1 MAWACPQKA
10 ATLVATHLVWP
21 ESKRGYIR
29 WAATYGCIPPAAKV
43 RAWKLWYLLKALL
56 GRRPCR
62 NWPRLPSPECTEK
75 GTFMP
80 KIKCLLVD
88 DHTLFRQGV
97 RRLLESES
105 DFEVIGES
113 PNAGDAV
120 EKARDLRPDIVL
132 MDIGMTG
139 LSPFEAARHIKKN
152 RPETKVL
159 FLTMYEDEDYLVQCL
174 EVGASGYVLKDTPA
188 PQLVSAVRDV
198 YKGGKYL
205 SSQVL
210 GKLVE
215 DFRSRVRDQKM
226 RPRISTLTPR
236 EREILKLL
244 AEGNSVKEI
253 AVLLGLSVKTVEAHK
268 FNLMRKLD
276 IHNKAQLV
284 TYAIQKKIIK
294 IPVNQ

>member
-1 MAWACPQKA
+1 
-10 ATLVATHLVWP
+10 
-21 ESKRGYIR
+21 
-29 WAATYGCIPPAAKV
+29 
-43 RAWKLWYLLKALL
+43 
-56 GRRPCR
+56 
-62 NWPRLPSPECTEK
+62 
-75 GTFMP
+75 MP

-97 RRLLESES
+97 RRLLEMES
-105 DFEVIGES
+105 DFEVVGEAAD
-113 PNAGDAV
+113 AGAAV

-132 MDIGMTG
+132 MDIGMQG
-139 LSPFEAARHIKKN
+139 LSSFEAARHIRKN

-174 EVGASGYVLKDTPA
+174 EVGAAGYVLKDTPA
-188 PQLVSAVRDV
+188 PQLVTAIRDV

-205 SSQVL
+205 STQVL

-226 RPRISTLTPR
+226 RPRMSTLTPR

-253 AVLLGLSVKTVEAHK
+253 AVLLGLSVKTIEAHK

-294 IPVNQ
+294 IPVNQSTGSFSGTGGESRPFYLVAISARVFRSGTSRPGVAATFFVAPGLPPRRFTQTFAMPSAFAGATS